1 MEVNR
6 LTDIEVKKAKA
17 KDKPYAMSD
26 GAGLYLWVTTA
37 GGKLWRWGY
46 RFDGREKLMSYG
58 KYPDVTILM
67 AREAHHAA
75 DRSQRRK
82 IARGQMSA
90 SPFGSPHP
98 RG

>member
-46 RFDGREKLMSYG
+46 RFDGREK
-58 KYPDVTILM
+58 PW
-67 AREAHHAA
+67 
-75 DRSQRRK
+75 
-82 IARGQMSA
+82 
-90 SPFGSPHP
+90 GSPKSGH
-98 RG
+98 RGSAQNRP